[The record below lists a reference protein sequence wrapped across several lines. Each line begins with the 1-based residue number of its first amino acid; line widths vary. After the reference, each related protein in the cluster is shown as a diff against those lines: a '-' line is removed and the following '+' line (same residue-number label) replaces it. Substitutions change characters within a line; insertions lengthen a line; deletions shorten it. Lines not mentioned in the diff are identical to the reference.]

1 MVSEKSKTTREA
13 QPKSK
18 PTKAAKTAKAT
29 QNKSEPTPKK
39 LRLKLKGGSVDYQAH
54 VDSIVALAAKVIILK
69 VNKTWRPG
77 HLKFLD
83 QLKVNVGTFMTECCE
98 RRGQACKSGHK
109 TLASKDR
116 DPVYSNLVVG
126 VLRGLG
132 SVLDNID
139 VQAKESNEFVNA
151 FVECLQVV
159 YYAFASVTCNCYDF
173 MQSFQQ
179 LINACTRPSYAH
191 IVCEG
196 NNANAALLAAEPSST
211 CGTIDATR
219 YTCGRGVHAL
229 FWNEQEVYAFGQRN
243 YQPPRVVIC
252 STESVFD
259 MSIDELKILQL
270 QNGLRQSL
278 NLPTY

>member
-1 MVSEKSKTTREA
+1 MSAEKSKTKTKA
-13 QPKSK
+13 QPKTK
-18 PTKAAKTAKAT
+18 PTKAA
-29 QNKSEPTPKK
+29 QNKSEPTQKK
-39 LRLKLKGGSVDYQAH
+39 AKFRLTLKGGSVDDQAY
-54 VDSIVALAAKVIILK
+54 VDSIVALAAKVIMLK

-83 QLKVNVGTFMTECCE
+83 QLKVNVGNFMGACCAS
-98 RRGQACKSGHK
+98 RGQAYQQGHK
-109 TLASKDR
+109 TMASKDR
-116 DPVYSNLVVG
+116 DPVYSKLVVG
-126 VLRGLG
+126 VLTGLR
-132 SVLDNID
+132 SVLEKID
-139 VQAKESNEFVNA
+139 VQSKESNEFANA

-173 MQSFQQ
+173 MQSFQA

-191 IVCEG
+191 NVCEG

-211 CGTIDATR
+211 CSAIDATR

-229 FWNEQEVYAFGQRN
+229 FWNKHEVDAFRQMN